1 MMERFKKYIERKEL
15 VLNPDKSKV
24 LVFEREKGRTRKREW
39 KWNEEKVEE
48 VKEINYLG
56 YIMQKMEELKNI

>member
-1 MMERFKKYIERKEL
+1 MKRFKKYIGRKEL

-24 LVFEREKGRTRKREW
+24 LVFEREKGRTRKRQW

-48 VKEINYLG
+48 VKKINYLG

>member
-1 MMERFKKYIERKEL
+1 MKRFKKYIERKEL

-24 LVFEREKGRTRKREW
+24 LVFEREKGRTRKRQW